1 MTSEYA
7 KALEAAGIP
16 NGPAYEL
23 GPKVQP
29 CPVSVVVEGRAAEP
43 SDISLVRSVR
53 SIADIQA
60 EVQADTLRLTR
71 SFISGMGPQ

>member
-1 MTSEYA
+1 MSEYR
-7 KALEAAGIP
+7 KALDLAGIP
-16 NGPAYEL
+16 NGPAYVL
-23 GPKVQP
+23 GPKVR
-29 CPVSVVVEGRAAEP
+29 SVVVEGGAPEP

-71 SFISGMGPQ
+71 SFISGMGP